1 MKLILKD
8 VLWGILMGLI
18 LPGIMLNFAVLLLTQ
33 QEQIIA
39 EVTPAAQQTALPME
53 YQMSD
58 DSAETSRMDAY
69 LVGVVLAE
77 MPAWFEEEALKAQA
91 VVARTYALKA
101 RENGGKHGDGKVC
114 TQSGC
119 CQAYISEEAYLQ
131 KGGTA
136 ENVEKVRRAVTATSD
151 RVLVFHGEL
160 IEATYF
166 SCSGGSTEDAV
177 AVWGTDYPYLRAVES
192 PGEEDALHYTD
203 TEFLDAD
210 TFCQRLGI
218 HPEGTPE
225 NWLEKIAYTSGNGI
239 AEAVIGGKT
248 FTGVQLRSLLSLR
261 STAISMA
268 LNQTGVTITTRGY
281 GHRVGMSQYGA
292 DAMAAAGSTY
302 PEILA
307 HYYNGTSLVHYPTYM
322 ASKAEE
328 TLHDA

>member
-58 DSAETSRMDAY
+58 DSAESSRMDAY

-151 RVLVFHGEL
+151 MVLVFHGEL

-261 STAISMA
+261 STAISMT

>member
-8 VLWGILMGLI
+8 VLSGILMGLI
-18 LPGIMLNFAVLLLTQ
+18 LPGIMLNFAVLLLQ

-53 YQMSD
+53 YQMPD
-58 DSAETSRMDAY
+58 DSGESSRMDAY

-77 MPAWFEEEALKAQA
+77 MPAWFEQEALKAQA

-101 RENGGKHGDGKVC
+101 RVTGGKHGDGRVC
-114 TQSGC
+114 TQPGC

-131 KGGTA
+131 KGGTT
-136 ENVEKVRRAVTATSD
+136 ENVEKVRRAVAETSD
-151 RVLVFHGEL
+151 MVLVFHGEL

-225 NWLEKIAYTSGNGI
+225 SWLEKITYTSGNGI
-239 AEAVIGGKT
+239 AEAVIGGET

-261 STAISMA
+261 STAISMT

-307 HYYNGTSLVHYPTYM
+307 HYYNGTSLVHYPTYS
-322 ASKAEE
+322 ASEAEE
-328 TLHDA
+328 TLRDA